1 MLPEIKKSVIIISLL
16 LSVSG
21 CSVNKA
27 AEPARTQAAPP
38 QVTAQTAGLQPAADT
53 GSNGFRLLNEKVIP
67 SSSNTCIDD
76 MQLLKQ
82 TQPQEYALLSSKY
95 SEVINEF
102 RFLRRN
108 ENIMDNDTK
117 SYLSNI
123 LSMKLDTL
131 CSRIKYKAFMSVKQK
146 TQQLYDI

>member
-1 MLPEIKKSVIIISLL
+1 
-16 LSVSG
+16 
-21 CSVNKA
+21 
-27 AEPARTQAAPP
+27 
-38 QVTAQTAGLQPAADT
+38 
-53 GSNGFRLLNEKVIP
+53 
-67 SSSNTCIDD
+67 
-76 MQLLKQ
+76 Q

-95 SEVINEF
+95 SEVTDEF

-146 TQQLYDI
+146 TQQLYDL